1 MAMDEARYEDPLSP
15 RAQRLT
21 RLATYSSVTVACLL
35 VAAKFAAWIATDS
48 VSMLSSLMDSA
59 LDGAASMVTLV
70 AVHMSLKPPD
80 AEHRF
85 GHGKAQPLAAL
96 AQSAFIAGSGLF
108 LMLQAV
114 ERLINPQAIA
124 NTGIGI
130 AVILFSII
138 VTMVLVAW
146 QRHVA
151 RRTGSVAIKAD
162 MAHYAGDLFANMG
175 VIAGMGLAGFAGIGW
190 ADPVFAGA
198 VALYLIFGA
207 WHIARDSLDLLMD
220 REMTT
225 EEREAI
231 RTIALSYPQV
241 RGVHALK
248 TRRSGTFAFIQL
260 DLEMN
265 GGMTLTR
272 AHAVGNAVSA
282 QIRLVFPDADVII
295 HHDPGRDDNA
305 GEDDEL
311 AG

>member
-1 MAMDEARYEDPLSP
+1 MANDEALYEDPLSP
-15 RAQRLT
+15 KAQRLT
-21 RLATYSSVTVACLL
+21 RLATYASVTVASLL
-35 VAAKFAAWIATDS
+35 VAIKFAAWIATDS

-59 LDGAASMVTLV
+59 LDGFASVVTLL

-108 LMLQAV
+108 LMIQAL
-114 ERLINPQAIA
+114 ERLIRPQPIA
-124 NTGIGI
+124 NTSIGI
-130 AVILFSII
+130 AVIAFSIVMTI
-138 VTMVLVAW
+138 VLVAW
-146 QRHVA
+146 QRYVS

-162 MAHYAGDLFANMG
+162 MAHYAGDLFANLG
-175 VIAGMGLAGFAGIGW
+175 VIAGLALAGFAGIGW

-198 VALYLIFGA
+198 VALYLLFGA
-207 WHIARDSLDLLMD
+207 WHIAQGSLDLLMD
-220 REMTT
+220 REMTA
-225 EEREAI
+225 EERGII
-231 RTIALSYPQV
+231 REIALSYPQV

-248 TRRSGTFAFIQL
+248 TRRTGTLAFIQI
-260 DLEMN
+260 DLEMY

-282 QIRLVFPDADVII
+282 QIRLVFPDAEVII
-295 HHDPGRDDNA
+295 HHDPGPDENA
-305 GEDDEL
+305 AEPPDS